1 MSSIFI
7 WLRCYMDILLTMDIY
22 DKPENEFLDWLQD
35 QIKDE
40 EEGGDDSEQLD
51 NVYTYISNRII
62 RMKKKQDEKIRWEFW
77 DENLFENN
85 D

>member
-1 MSSIFI
+1 MATLLYGYSIN
-7 WLRCYMDILLTMDIY
+7 YIY

-62 RMKKKQDEKIRWEFW
+62 RMKKKHDEKMRWAFW

>member
-1 MSSIFI
+1 MSSIFV

-22 DKPENEFLDWLQD
+22 DRPENEFLDWLQD

-62 RMKKKQDEKIRWEFW
+62 RMKKKHDEKMRWAFW

-85 D
+85 E

>member
-1 MSSIFI
+1 
-7 WLRCYMDILLTMDIY
+7 MDILLTMDIY
-22 DKPENEFLDWLQD
+22 DRPENEFLDWLQD

-62 RMKKKQDEKIRWEFW
+62 RMKKKHDEKMRWAFW

-85 D
+85 E

>member
-1 MSSIFI
+1 
-7 WLRCYMDILLTMDIY
+7 MDILLTMDIY

-62 RMKKKQDEKIRWEFW
+62 RMKKKHDEKMRWAFW

>member
-1 MSSIFI
+1 MSNLFI

-62 RMKKKQDEKIRWEFW
+62 RMKKKHDEKMRWAFW

>member
-1 MSSIFI
+1 MSSIFV

-22 DKPENEFLDWLQD
+22 DRPENEFLDWLQD

-62 RMKKKQDEKIRWEFW
+62 RMKKKHDEKMRWAFW

>member
-1 MSSIFI
+1 
-7 WLRCYMDILLTMDIY
+7 MDILLTMDIY
-22 DKPENEFLDWLQD
+22 DRPENEFLDWLQD

-62 RMKKKQDEKIRWEFW
+62 RMKKKTR
-77 DENLFENN
+77 
-85 D
+85 

>member
-62 RMKKKQDEKIRWEFW
+62 RMKKKHDEKMRWAFW

>member
-1 MSSIFI
+1 
-7 WLRCYMDILLTMDIY
+7 MDILLTMDIY
-22 DKPENEFLDWLQD
+22 DRPENEFLDWLQD

-62 RMKKKQDEKIRWEFW
+62 RMKKKHDEKMRWAFW

>member
-62 RMKKKQDEKIRWEFW
+62 RMKKKHDEKMRWAFW
-77 DENLFENN
+77 NIMRTL
-85 D
+85 

>member
-1 MSSIFI
+1 
-7 WLRCYMDILLTMDIY
+7 MDILLTMDIY

-77 DENLFENN
+77 DDNLFENN

>member
-1 MSSIFI
+1 
-7 WLRCYMDILLTMDIY
+7 MDILLTMDIY

>member
-1 MSSIFI
+1 MSSLFI

>member
-22 DKPENEFLDWLQD
+22 DRPENEFLDWLQD

-62 RMKKKQDEKIRWEFW
+62 RMKKKHDEKMRWAFW